1 MHQARIDSR
10 VVETVPIA
18 GHAAGRGP
26 DWEEIRQFIHVAA
39 ACRASVLIS
48 GGNRRVRE
56 SLARLIH
63 QESALRDAPFVVVD
77 SRSTSNRCLE
87 SPSPGSLFIEQ
98 AHDLSSTM
106 QAPLLD
112 LLERQ
117 ARRPPDVTRVMA
129 GATHALFVKVRSG
142 TFSSDLFYRL
152 NIIHLVIRPRR
163 HRFQG

>member
-1 MHQARIDSR
+1 MHQARIDPR
-10 VVETVPIA
+10 VVETVPIV

-39 ACRASVLIS
+39 ACRANVLIS
-48 GGNRRVRE
+48 GGNLRVRE

-77 SRSTSNRCLE
+77 SRSTWNCCLE

-106 QAPLLD
+106 QVRLLA
-112 LLERQ
+112 LLEQR
-117 ARRPPDVTRVMA
+117 ARPPDVTRVMA
-129 GATHALFVKVRSG
+129 GATHGLFVKVRSG
-142 TFSSDLFYRL
+142 SFSSDLFYLL
-152 NIIHLVIRPRR
+152 NIMHLVIRPRR
-163 HRFQG
+163 HRIQG